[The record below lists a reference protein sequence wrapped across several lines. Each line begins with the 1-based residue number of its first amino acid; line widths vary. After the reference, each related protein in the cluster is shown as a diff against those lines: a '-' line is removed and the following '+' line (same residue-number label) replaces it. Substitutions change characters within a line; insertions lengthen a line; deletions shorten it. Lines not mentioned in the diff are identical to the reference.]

1 MYPWSVVKANSPAG
15 IPPTLSSFPSEP
27 NSPGLAGVL
36 SKSLKPV
43 ISPNVLSPRTG
54 ALTDLGLEC
63 SARRDRRRSLE
74 AVVGWKALV
83 APGFVAV
90 LPCLLSPSG
99 LFPLA
104 LFSFFEVCAG
114 ILLGCRG
121 LGLGVSLI
129 SGSPSLGG
137 GLGSGVERASVKERS
152 RGLDPKGVGVLVG
165 EKGEEGRLG
174 SFWRESQRYKHETEC
189 DIHRCPLP
197 YPARPPAFPSFVQ
210 DQSLRRPL
218 RCGCPCGV
226 QRCLLQG

>member
-1 MYPWSVVKANSPAG
+1 MIKTDSPAG
-15 IPPTLSSFPSEP
+15 IPPTLSSFPREP

-54 ALTDLGLEC
+54 ALTDRGLEC
-63 SARRDRRRSLE
+63 SARRDRSRSLE
-74 AVVGWKALV
+74 AAVGWKALV
-83 APGFVAV
+83 TPGVVAV

-114 ILLGCRG
+114 TLLGRRG

-129 SGSPSLGG
+129 SGSLSLGG
-137 GLGSGVERASVKERS
+137 GLGSGVERARVKERS

-174 SFWRESQRYKHETEC
+174 SFCERKSALSACNW
-189 DIHRCPLP
+189 
-197 YPARPPAFPSFVQ
+197 V
-210 DQSLRRPL
+210 
-218 RCGCPCGV
+218 
-226 QRCLLQG
+226 